1 MSRTMPNSA
10 RAWRVSSVELTLLA
24 FILLLTAFTLV
35 VALDRDVAPAVV
47 DVDLDIVF
55 ITISTLVSAALA
67 FLFWGRYR
75 EGEGLAALL
84 RGSAFMTLL
93 ALNLITITAMLISV
107 TEAVGMSLAQ
117 PSQLP
122 LLAGVV
128 ARGVAAILLVA
139 AALSAMRGGSTLLGG
154 GLGLFLAPAGAVLV
168 VIVTLAFMQDRLPLL
183 LSEDGLE
190 QLRARPDQPLVGGE
204 TPLLIVLQTFFG
216 ALYLIASALSYRVFV
231 RDGRPTE
238 ALLAVGMV
246 LAGFGQVHFAL
257 HPGAYEGLVT
267 TGDALRVAF
276 YAVLLAAV
284 VVDTRND
291 VRSLRSAHA
300 DLRRLRD
307 AELASAAMEERAR
320 LAREVHDGLAQ
331 DLWYAKLKQGRLMQL
346 GAESGEARQ
355 LAVEVSDAID
365 AALAEAR
372 QAVMALRPQL
382 DGGSLE
388 DVMGRYVEDFGD
400 RFGVKAE
407 FQREGLPPTLSP
419 RAQAEVLRI
428 LQEALN
434 NVRKHAD
441 ATAVRVRLVAQAGLV
456 RLEVADNGR
465 GFEPGHVSSDRF
477 GLESMR
483 ERAALI
489 GGRLAV
495 ESSPHD
501 GARISVELPMTE
513 GTA

>member
-1 MSRTMPNSA
+1 MRSVS
-10 RAWRVSSVELTLLA
+10 RAWRIGSVELTLLA
-24 FILLLTAFTLV
+24 FILLLTGFTLV

-67 FLFWGRYR
+67 LLFWGRYR

-84 RGSAFMTLL
+84 RASAFMTLL
-93 ALNLITITAMLISV
+93 ALNLLTLTAMLTSV
-107 TEAVGMSLAQ
+107 SAAVGMSLAQ
-117 PSQLP
+117 PGQLP
-122 LLAGVV
+122 LLAGVL
-128 ARGVAAILLVA
+128 ARGVAAVLLVA
-139 AALSAMRGGSTLLGG
+139 AAIAALRGASSAPGAGI
-154 GLGLFLAPAGAVLV
+154 GLFLAPAGAVV
-168 VIVTLAFMQDRLPLL
+168 VAIVVFAFMQDQLPQL
-183 LSEDGLE
+183 LSEAGLA
-190 QLRARPDQPLVGGE
+190 QLRERPDQALVRGE
-204 TPLLIVLQTFFG
+204 TVLLIGLQAFFG
-216 ALYLIASALSYRVFV
+216 ALYLVASALSYRLFV

-246 LAGFGQVHFAL
+246 LAAFGQVHFAL

-284 VVDTRND
+284 VVDSRND
-291 VRSLRSAHA
+291 VRALRTAHA

-307 AELASAAMEERAR
+307 AELASAAIEERAR

-331 DLWYAKLKQGRLMQL
+331 DLWYAKLKQGRLMQIA
-346 GAESGEARQ
+346 AEAGEARL

-365 AALAEAR
+365 SALAEAR

-382 DGGSLE
+382 EGGSLV
-388 DVMGRYVEDFGD
+388 DVIERYVEDFGD

-407 FQREGLPPTLSP
+407 FEGDGTPPTLPP

-441 ATAVRVRLVAQAGLV
+441 ATAVRVRLMARPGLV

-465 GFEPGHVSSDRF
+465 GFEPGQVGSDRF

-495 ESSPHD
+495 DSTPHD
-501 GARISVELPMTE
+501 GARITVELPVAE
-513 GTA
+513 GAA